1 VIVGNGLTYVIGA
14 LLLVTLDEFR
24 TSSVSGSVSTS
35 NSGKVAQLRA
45 PLLVVAVALA
55 MSGLQVTDSLANL
68 AAPAVVANGPALP
81 LAATVCVTL
90 FLLSGAFFAVPVS
103 KWFERSNNSAPLFV
117 ASGILGSLGAALLI
131 PLESASRAG
140 SVLIGGASGL
150 ALGASF
156 SVQSIVGWATV
167 DAISPTDR
175 KNRNFA
181 LMSLGPSLQ
190 RLIGPGVVAWLLLPG
205 LPGSA
210 FTAGLALAALA
221 LLPASI
227 ARRIRL

>member
-1 VIVGNGLTYVIGA
+1 
-14 LLLVTLDEFR
+14 
-24 TSSVSGSVSTS
+24 
-35 NSGKVAQLRA
+35 
-45 PLLVVAVALA
+45 
-55 MSGLQVTDSLANL
+55 
-68 AAPAVVANGPALP
+68 
-81 LAATVCVTL
+81 
-90 FLLSGAFFAVPVS
+90 
-103 KWFERSNNSAPLFV
+103 
-117 ASGILGSLGAALLI
+117 
-131 PLESASRAG
+131 
-140 SVLIGGASGL
+140 VLIGGASGL